1 MTGYKIPIYLLYLS
15 IYRITFITQMLRD
28 EWFYPMAAH
37 DLRFLQIQV
46 NMEQAKDMPAATLMN
61 TLSSIEFVSTVSTIG
76 DASEY
81 ILCLKYNDLAALEEF
96 EKNEAFELSGII
108 EQKEGMVLTKAY
120 ARGPVA
126 MLVHD
131 NPEIWLQTPTQ
142 VTSSHGLFMT
152 VHGTTKG
159 LKRFRDDISELL
171 PPSIKI
177 RISKDLKADWIAAP
191 QLPNRRKEV
200 MELAVKLGYYSTPR
214 KCTQRDLADALGV
227 RQGTIAE
234 HLQSAESMII
244 QSWADQAK

>member
-1 MTGYKIPIYLLYLS
+1 
-15 IYRITFITQMLRD
+15 MLRD
-28 EWFYPMAAH
+28 NWFYLMSAH

-46 NMEQAKDMPAATLMN
+46 NLEQGKEMPAAILMS
-61 TLSSIEFVSTVSTIG
+61 TMDSIEFVSTVSTNG
-76 DASEY
+76 EASEY
-81 ILCLKYNDLAALEEF
+81 ILCLKYTEPLALEEF
-96 EKNEAFELSGII
+96 ANNDAFELTGII
-108 EQKEGMVLTKAY
+108 EQKEGIVLTKAY
-120 ARGPVA
+120 AKGPVA

-131 NPEIWLQTPTQ
+131 NPEIWLQTPTL
-142 VTSSHGLFMT
+142 VTSANGLFLT

-200 MELAVKLGYYSTPR
+200 MELAVRLGYYSTPR
-214 KCTQRDLADALGV
+214 RCTQRDLAEALGV

>member
-1 MTGYKIPIYLLYLS
+1 
-15 IYRITFITQMLRD
+15 
-28 EWFYPMAAH
+28 
-37 DLRFLQIQV
+37 
-46 NMEQAKDMPAATLMN
+46 MN

-120 ARGPVA
+120 AKGPVA

-200 MELAVKLGYYSTPR
+200 MELAVRLGYYSTPR
-214 KCTQRDLADALGV
+214 RCTQRDLAEALGV

>member
-1 MTGYKIPIYLLYLS
+1 MS
-15 IYRITFITQMLRD
+15 
-28 EWFYPMAAH
+28 AH
-37 DLRFLQIQV
+37 ELRFLQIQV
-46 NMEQAKDMPAATLMN
+46 NLEQGKEMPAAILMS
-61 TLSSIEFVSTVSTIG
+61 TMDSIEFVSTVSTNG

-81 ILCLKYNDLAALEEF
+81 ILCLKYTEPPALEEF
-96 EKNEAFELSGII
+96 ANHDAFELSGII
-108 EQKEGMVLTKAY
+108 EQKEGMVLTRAFAK
-120 ARGPVA
+120 GPIA
-126 MLVHD
+126 MIVHN
-131 NPEIWLQTPTQ
+131 NPEIWLQTPTL
-142 VTSSHGLFMT
+142 VTSANGLFLT

-159 LKRFRDDISELL
+159 LKKFRDDISDLL
-171 PPSIKI
+171 PTSIKI
-177 RISKDLKADWIAAP
+177 RISKYLKADWIAAP

>member
-1 MTGYKIPIYLLYLS
+1 
-15 IYRITFITQMLRD
+15 MLRANR
-28 EWFYPMAAH
+28 FYSMSAH

-46 NMEQAKDMPAATLMN
+46 NLEQGKEMPAAMLMS
-61 TLSSIEFVSTVSTIG
+61 TMDSIEFVSTVSTIG
-76 DASEY
+76 EASEY
-81 ILCLKYNDLAALEEF
+81 ILCLRYTEKTALEDF
-96 EKNEAFELSGII
+96 TNNDAFELSGII
-108 EQKEGMVLTKAY
+108 EQKEGMVLTRAY
-120 ARGPVA
+120 AKGPIA
-126 MLVHD
+126 MLVHS

-142 VTSSHGLFMT
+142 VTSSNGLFMT

-159 LKRFRDDISELL
+159 LKKFRDDVSDLL

-214 KCTQRDLADALGV
+214 KCTQRDLANALGV

>member
-1 MTGYKIPIYLLYLS
+1 
-15 IYRITFITQMLRD
+15 
-28 EWFYPMAAH
+28 MAAH

-46 NMEQAKDMPAATLMN
+46 NMEQAKDMPAVNLMS
-61 TLSSIEFVSTVSTIG
+61 TMDSIEFVSTVSTTG
-76 DASEY
+76 EASEY
-81 ILCLKYNDLAALEEF
+81 ILCLKYSNESALDEF
-96 EKNEAFELSGII
+96 ESNESFQLCEII
-108 EQKEGMVLTKAY
+108 EQKEGSVLAKAF
-120 ARGPVA
+120 AKGPIA

-131 NPEIWLQTPTQ
+131 NPEIWLQTPTL
-142 VTSSHGLFMT
+142 VSSVNGLFMT

-159 LKRFRDDISELL
+159 LKKFRDDVGELL

-214 KCTQRDLADALGV
+214 KCTQRDLAEALGV

-244 QSWADQAK
+244 QSWADQAR

>member
-1 MTGYKIPIYLLYLS
+1 MTV
-15 IYRITFITQMLRD
+15 
-28 EWFYPMAAH
+28 H

-46 NMEQAKDMPAATLMN
+46 NLEQGKEMPAAMLMS
-61 TLSSIEFVSTVSTIG
+61 TMDSIEFVSTVSTNG

-81 ILCLKYNDLAALEEF
+81 ILCLKYSDYAALEEF
-96 EKNEAFELSGII
+96 ESSEAFELSGII
-108 EQKEGMVLTKAY
+108 EQKEGMVLTKAF
-120 ARGPVA
+120 AKGPVA
-126 MLVHD
+126 MLVHN
-131 NPEIWLQTPTQ
+131 NPEIWLQTPTL
-142 VTSSHGLFMT
+142 VTSVNGLFMT

-159 LKRFRDDISELL
+159 LKKFRDDVSDLL

-214 KCTQRDLADALGV
+214 RCTQRDLAEALGV

>member
-1 MTGYKIPIYLLYLS
+1 
-15 IYRITFITQMLRD
+15 MLRD

-46 NMEQAKDMPAATLMN
+46 NMEQAKDMPAVTLMN

-120 ARGPVA
+120 ANGPVA

-200 MELAVKLGYYSTPR
+200 MELAVRLGYYSTPR
-214 KCTQRDLADALGV
+214 RCTQRDLAEALGV

-234 HLQSAESMII
+234 HLQSAESTII

>member
-1 MTGYKIPIYLLYLS
+1 
-15 IYRITFITQMLRD
+15 
-28 EWFYPMAAH
+28 
-37 DLRFLQIQV
+37 
-46 NMEQAKDMPAATLMN
+46 MPAVNLMS
-61 TLSSIEFVSTVSTIG
+61 TMDSIEFVSTVSTIG

-81 ILCLKYNDLAALEEF
+81 ILCLKYSNQSAMENFENDESFL
-96 EKNEAFELSGII
+96 LSEII
-108 EQKEGMVLTKAY
+108 EQKEGSVLARAY
-120 ARGPVA
+120 AKGPIA

-131 NPEIWLQTPTQ
+131 NPEIWLQTPTL
-142 VTSSHGLFMT
+142 VTSANGLFMT

-159 LKRFRDDISELL
+159 LKKFRDDVGELL

-214 KCTQRDLADALGV
+214 KCTQRDLAEALGV

>member
-1 MTGYKIPIYLLYLS
+1 MYS
-15 IYRITFITQMLRD
+15 MS
-28 EWFYPMAAH
+28 AH

-46 NMEQAKDMPAATLMN
+46 NLEQGKEMPAAMLMS
-61 TLSSIEFVSTVSTIG
+61 TMDSIEFVSTVSTIG
-76 DASEY
+76 EASEY
-81 ILCLKYNDLAALEEF
+81 ILCLKYSDVAALEEF
-96 EKNEAFELSGII
+96 ENSDAFELTGII
-108 EQKEGMVLTKAY
+108 EQKEGMVLTRAY
-120 ARGPVA
+120 AKGPIA
-126 MLVHD
+126 MLVHS

-142 VTSSHGLFMT
+142 VTSSNGLFMT

-159 LKRFRDDISELL
+159 LKKFRDDVSDLL

-214 KCTQRDLADALGV
+214 KCTQRDLANALGV

>member
-1 MTGYKIPIYLLYLS
+1 
-15 IYRITFITQMLRD
+15 MLRANR
-28 EWFYPMAAH
+28 FYSMSAH

-46 NMEQAKDMPAATLMN
+46 NLEQGKEMPAAMLMS
-61 TLSSIEFVSTVSTIG
+61 TMDSIEFVSTVSTIG
-76 DASEY
+76 EASEY
-81 ILCLKYNDLAALEEF
+81 ILCLKYSEVGALEEF
-96 EKNEAFELSGII
+96 ENSDAFELTGII
-108 EQKEGMVLTKAY
+108 EQKEGMVLTRAY
-120 ARGPVA
+120 VKGPIA
-126 MLVHD
+126 MLVHS

-142 VTSSHGLFMT
+142 VTSSNGLFMT

-159 LKRFRDDISELL
+159 LKKFRDDVSDLL

>member
-1 MTGYKIPIYLLYLS
+1 
-15 IYRITFITQMLRD
+15 
-28 EWFYPMAAH
+28 MAAH
-37 DLRFLQIQV
+37 DLRFLQLQV
-46 NMEQAKDMPAATLMN
+46 NMEQAKNMPAANLMS
-61 TLSSIEFVSTVSTIG
+61 TMDSIEFVSTVSTIG

-81 ILCLKYNDLAALEEF
+81 ILCLKYSNQSAIEDF
-96 EKNEAFELSGII
+96 ESDESFLLSEII
-108 EQKEGMVLTKAY
+108 EQKEGSVLARAY
-120 ARGPVA
+120 AKGPIA
-126 MLVHD
+126 MLVHN

-142 VTSSHGLFMT
+142 VTSSNGLFMT

-159 LKRFRDDISELL
+159 LKKFRDDVGELL
-171 PPSIKI
+171 PSSIKI

-214 KCTQRDLADALGV
+214 KCTQRDLAEALGV

>member
-1 MTGYKIPIYLLYLS
+1 
-15 IYRITFITQMLRD
+15 MLRD
-28 EWFYPMAAH
+28 ERFYPMAAH

-61 TLSSIEFVSTVSTIG
+61 TLSSIEFVSTVSTTG

-120 ARGPVA
+120 AKGPVA

-200 MELAVKLGYYSTPR
+200 MELAVRLGYYSTPR
-214 KCTQRDLADALGV
+214 KCTQRDLAEALGV

>member
-1 MTGYKIPIYLLYLS
+1 
-15 IYRITFITQMLRD
+15 MLRANRL
-28 EWFYPMAAH
+28 YSMSAH

-46 NMEQAKDMPAATLMN
+46 NLEQGKEMPAAMLMS
-61 TLSSIEFVSTVSTIG
+61 TMDSIEFVSTVSTIG
-76 DASEY
+76 EAPEY
-81 ILCLKYNDLAALEEF
+81 ILCLRYTEKTALEDF
-96 EKNEAFELSGII
+96 TNNDAFELSGII
-108 EQKEGMVLTKAY
+108 EQKEGMVLTRAY
-120 ARGPVA
+120 AKGPIA
-126 MLVHD
+126 MLVHS

-142 VTSSHGLFMT
+142 VTSSNGLFMT

-159 LKRFRDDISELL
+159 LKKFRDDVSDLL

-214 KCTQRDLADALGV
+214 KCTQRDLANALGV

>member
-1 MTGYKIPIYLLYLS
+1 
-15 IYRITFITQMLRD
+15 MLRD
-28 EWFYPMAAH
+28 ERFYPMAAH

-81 ILCLKYNDLAALEEF
+81 ILCLKYNDLAALVEF
-96 EKNEAFELSGII
+96 EKNDAFELSGII

-120 ARGPVA
+120 AKGPVA

-214 KCTQRDLADALGV
+214 KCTQRDLAEALGV

>member
-1 MTGYKIPIYLLYLS
+1 
-15 IYRITFITQMLRD
+15 
-28 EWFYPMAAH
+28 
-37 DLRFLQIQV
+37 
-46 NMEQAKDMPAATLMN
+46 MPAAILMA
-61 TLSSIEFVSTVSTIG
+61 SMDSIEFVSTISTVG
-76 DASEY
+76 NASEY
-81 ILCLKYNDLAALEEF
+81 ILCLKYSNDEAMEEF
-96 EKNEAFELSGII
+96 NRNESFQLTEII
-108 EQKEGMVLTKAY
+108 EQKEGSVLAKAH
-120 ARGPVA
+120 AKGPIA
-126 MLVHD
+126 MLVHN

-142 VTSSHGLFMT
+142 VSSLSGLFMT

-159 LKRFRDDISELL
+159 LKRFRDDVGELL

-200 MELAVKLGYYSTPR
+200 MELAVRLGYYSTPR

>member
-1 MTGYKIPIYLLYLS
+1 
-15 IYRITFITQMLRD
+15 MLRAD
-28 EWFYPMAAH
+28 WFYSMSAH

-46 NMEQAKDMPAATLMN
+46 NLEQGKEMPAAMLMN
-61 TLSSIEFVSTVSTIG
+61 TMDSIEFVSTVSTNG

-81 ILCLKYNDLAALEEF
+81 ILCLKYTEPTALEEF
-96 EKNEAFELSGII
+96 ANNEAFELSGII
-108 EQKEGMVLTKAY
+108 EQKEGMVLTRAFAK
-120 ARGPVA
+120 GPVA
-126 MLVHD
+126 MLVHS
-131 NPEIWLQTPTQ
+131 NPEIWLQTPTL
-142 VTSSHGLFMT
+142 VTSANGLFMT

-159 LKRFRDDISELL
+159 LKKFRDDVSGLL
-171 PPSIKI
+171 PTSIKI

-200 MELAVKLGYYSTPR
+200 MELAVRLGYYSTPR
-214 KCTQRDLADALGV
+214 RCTQRDLAEALGV

>member
-1 MTGYKIPIYLLYLS
+1 
-15 IYRITFITQMLRD
+15 MLRD
-28 EWFYPMAAH
+28 NWFYLMASH

-46 NMEQAKDMPAATLMN
+46 NMEQAKDMPAVELM
-61 TLSSIEFVSTVSTIG
+61 SKMDSIEFVATLSTTG
-76 DASEY
+76 EASQY
-81 ILCLKYNDLAALEEF
+81 ILCLKYSDDSALEEF
-96 EKNEAFELSGII
+96 ENNESFQLSEII
-108 EQKEGMVLTKAY
+108 EQKEGSVLARAY
-120 ARGPVA
+120 AKGPIA
-126 MLVHD
+126 MLVHN

-142 VTSSHGLFMT
+142 VTSLSGLFMT

-159 LKRFRDDISELL
+159 LKRFRDDVSELL

-200 MELAVKLGYYSTPR
+200 MELAVRLGYYSTPR

>member
-1 MTGYKIPIYLLYLS
+1 
-15 IYRITFITQMLRD
+15 
-28 EWFYPMAAH
+28 MAAH
-37 DLRFLQIQV
+37 DLRFLQLQV
-46 NMEQAKDMPAATLMN
+46 NMEQAKNMPAANLMS
-61 TLSSIEFVSTVSTIG
+61 TMDSIEFVSTVSTIG

-81 ILCLKYNDLAALEEF
+81 ILCLKYSNQSAIEDF
-96 EKNEAFELSGII
+96 ESDESFLLSEII
-108 EQKEGMVLTKAY
+108 EQKEGSVLARAY
-120 ARGPVA
+120 VKGPIA
-126 MLVHD
+126 MLVHN

-142 VTSSHGLFMT
+142 VTSSNGLFMT

-159 LKRFRDDISELL
+159 LKKFRDDVGELL
-171 PPSIKI
+171 PSSIKI

-214 KCTQRDLADALGV
+214 KCTQRDLAEALGV

>member
-1 MTGYKIPIYLLYLS
+1 
-15 IYRITFITQMLRD
+15 
-28 EWFYPMAAH
+28 
-37 DLRFLQIQV
+37 
-46 NMEQAKDMPAATLMN
+46 MPAVNLMS
-61 TLSSIEFVSTVSTIG
+61 TMDSIEFVSTVSTIG

-81 ILCLKYNDLAALEEF
+81 ILCLKYSNQSAMENFENDESFL
-96 EKNEAFELSGII
+96 LSEII
-108 EQKEGMVLTKAY
+108 EQKEGSVLARAY
-120 ARGPVA
+120 AKGPIA

-131 NPEIWLQTPTQ
+131 NPEIWLQTPTL
-142 VTSSHGLFMT
+142 VTSANGLFMT

-159 LKRFRDDISELL
+159 LKKFRDDVSELL

-214 KCTQRDLADALGV
+214 KCTQRDLAEALGV

-244 QSWADQAK
+244 QSWADQAR

>member
-1 MTGYKIPIYLLYLS
+1 
-15 IYRITFITQMLRD
+15 MLRANRL
-28 EWFYPMAAH
+28 YSMSAH

-46 NMEQAKDMPAATLMN
+46 NLEQGKEMPAAMLMS
-61 TLSSIEFVSTVSTIG
+61 TMDSIEFVSTVSTIG
-76 DASEY
+76 EASEY
-81 ILCLKYNDLAALEEF
+81 ILCLRYTEKTALEDF
-96 EKNEAFELSGII
+96 TNNDAFELSGII
-108 EQKEGMVLTKAY
+108 EQKEGMVLTRAY
-120 ARGPVA
+120 AKGPIA
-126 MLVHD
+126 MLVHS

-142 VTSSHGLFMT
+142 VTSSNGLFMT

-159 LKRFRDDISELL
+159 LKKFRDDVSDLL

-214 KCTQRDLADALGV
+214 KCTQRDLANALGV